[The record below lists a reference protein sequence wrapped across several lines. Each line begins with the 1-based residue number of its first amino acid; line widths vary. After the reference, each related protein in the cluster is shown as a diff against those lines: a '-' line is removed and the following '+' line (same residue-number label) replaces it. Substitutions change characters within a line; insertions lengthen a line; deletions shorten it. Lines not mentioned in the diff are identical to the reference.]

1 MGAVVAFFVLM
12 NVAGAGG
19 MMPLL
24 VASVLAAGVLASARL
39 QLGSHN
45 GAQILAGFAAGFLI
59 SSAVVLLL

>member
-1 MGAVVAFFVLM
+1 VPPA
-12 NVAGAGG
+12 
-19 MMPLL
+19 PP
-24 VASVLAAGVLASARL
+24 AGVPPRPRL